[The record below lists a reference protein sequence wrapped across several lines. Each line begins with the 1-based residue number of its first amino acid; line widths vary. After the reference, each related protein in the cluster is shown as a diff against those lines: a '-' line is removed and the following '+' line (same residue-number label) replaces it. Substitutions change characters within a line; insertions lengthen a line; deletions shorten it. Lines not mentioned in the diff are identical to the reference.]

1 MVNKKINA
9 HYDSVEKVIVIDDDN
24 VQKGDYIDITHD
36 SIANQIFKSQL
47 TDDVKKQV
55 ISDYKD
61 TLEYK
66 NLIDKYN
73 NDISSLK
80 EKNESLNTS
89 LKTAEVQLKA
99 QSDNL
104 QVEKDNAVLEFKL
117 KEYKELEDKYK
128 DLNNEYLNLKKD
140 INVAKE
146 SVINNF
152 KISDEYKNLELEIER
167 LKGRNAAIPQEVIN
181 NFKLSDEY
189 KNLEHEV
196 ERLRE
201 RNKAIPL
208 EAVNEFKKSNEYL
221 DIVDKAN
228 RRSKLN
234 SKILGQELENYCQN
248 EYDDKLQ
255 LFDNTYWSKTTIAK
269 HGKKPD
275 FIFKVYTD
283 DKKDIEIASIVLEM
297 KTSASN
303 QSNNKIDQHL
313 ETLEFNRIN
322 FNAEFA
328 LLVTDLELDP
338 ENDFILK
345 KASGWP
351 RIFIV
356 RPQYFTYVLILFKI
370 IYEKSSEFATFL
382 KKGSVDKEQI
392 LNFIDEF
399 KQFKEDLF
407 TKTVKNIQVNL
418 KEIIDNANKIKNIAD
433 DILSSVTTIAD
444 KHLKTTENKINDY
457 FKKIVNKENNFKK
470 EN

>member
-1 MVNKKINA
+1 MANKKINA

-47 TDDVKKQV
+47 TDEVKKQV

-66 NLIDKYN
+66 DLIDKYN

-104 QVEKDNAVLEFKL
+104 QVEKDNAVLKFKL

-128 DLNNEYLNLKKD
+128 DLNSEYLNFKKD

-152 KISDEYKNLELEIER
+152 KLSDEYKNLELEVER
-167 LKGRNAAIPQEVIN
+167 LK
-181 NFKLSDEY
+181 
-189 KNLEHEV
+189 
-196 ERLRE
+196 E

-208 EAVNEFKKSNEYL
+208 EAVDEFKKSNEYL

-234 SKILGQELENYCQN
+234 SKMLGEELENYCQN
-248 EYDDKLQ
+248 EYNDKLQ

-297 KTSASN
+297 KTSASS
-303 QSNNKIDQHL
+303 QSNNKIDQYL

-418 KEIIDNANKIKNIAD
+418 KDIVDNANKIKNIAD